1 MPLPDISVT
10 IPARNEG
17 GKVART
23 IQSIARARTTDARV
37 EFVIVDDASS
47 DETIANL
54 VAAVPDLLKEPKIDI
69 QVHRL
74 DEHTG
79 IYVARNH
86 AAHFASGEIIFGTDA
101 HVRFSDGWDE
111 QVFHHIGANR
121 ILCGTT
127 VQQGSPFRGYGCDLA
142 IPFMGTAWNHGP
154 VDTVAHV
161 PIAPCHASVMTREL
175 FHRLGGYD
183 SGMIMYGAGEPELS
197 IRAWLQGADVMVV
210 GDLQVEHEFKPKTE
224 LADFLSEVR
233 AFLDSQLHPF
243 WLSVS
248 QRTGMYADASLLLPA
263 VSGAVS
269 QRSLPGQ
276 RERCL
281 ATASIPRRTAAALL
295 SMAYRLLRHERPG
308 WRRASLIR
316 GLHSAN

>member
-86 AAHFASGEIIFGTDA
+86 AAHFATGEIIFGTDA

-111 QVFHHIGANR
+111 QVLHHIGANR

-224 LADFLSEVR
+224 LADFMSEVR
-233 AFLDSQLHPF
+233 PF
-243 WLSVS
+243 WIHNCIRFGFLYLSELGCMQMLRYYSLQFPELFPSALSRVNES
-248 QRTGMYADASLLLPA
+248 DVWQRRTFLEGQQ
-263 VSGAVS
+263 
-269 QRSLPGQ
+269 QRSFQWLIDYFDMKDQAGG
-276 RERCL
+276 E
-281 ATASIPRRTAAALL
+281 LL
-295 SMAYRLLRHERPG
+295 
-308 WRRASLIR
+308 
-316 GLHSAN
+316 

>member
-1 MPLPDISVT
+1 MPLPDISIA
-10 IPARNEG
+10 IPVRNEG

-23 IQSIARARTTDARV
+23 VQSIARARTTDARV

-79 IYVARNH
+79 IYGARNH
-86 AAHFASGEIIFGTDA
+86 AAHFSTGEIIFGTDA

-111 QVFHHIGANR
+111 QVLIHIGANR
-121 ILCGTT
+121 LLCGTT
-127 VQQGSPFRGYGCDLA
+127 VQQGSPFRGYGCDLV

-183 SGMIMYGAGEPELS
+183 SGMIMYGAGEPEFS

-210 GDLQVEHEFKPKTE
+210 GDLQVEHEFKPKKE
-224 LADFLSEVR
+224 LADFISEVR
-233 AFLDSQLHPF
+233 PF
-243 WLSVS
+243 WIHNCIRFGFLYLSELGCMQMLRYYSLQFPELFPSALSSVNES
-248 QRTGMYADASLLLPA
+248 DVWKRRTFLEERQ
-263 VSGAVS
+263 
-269 QRSLPGQ
+269 QRSFQWLIDYFDMKDQAGG
-276 RERCL
+276 E
-281 ATASIPRRTAAALL
+281 LL
-295 SMAYRLLRHERPG
+295 
-308 WRRASLIR
+308 
-316 GLHSAN
+316 